1 MPGEFTRTDDTIYQ
15 SRREIACTV
24 RLLGPSVFTFA
35 TVALTASL
43 VLAVGAPPISP
54 EAAVIGAA
62 SPVALTYGVLQYASE

>member
-1 MPGEFTRTDDTIYQ
+1 M
-15 SRREIACTV
+15 V

-43 VLAVGAPPISP
+43 ILAVGAPPIT
-54 EAAVIGAA
+54 AASGLIGAA